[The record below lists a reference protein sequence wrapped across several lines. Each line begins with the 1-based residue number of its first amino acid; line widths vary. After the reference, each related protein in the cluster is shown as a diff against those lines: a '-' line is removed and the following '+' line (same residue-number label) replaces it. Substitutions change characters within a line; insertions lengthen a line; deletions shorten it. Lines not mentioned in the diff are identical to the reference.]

1 MDTRSINLEPRK
13 TIEYVNNADFYA
25 ALVEYKKLCVAS
37 PDDIPTVPRYIGE
50 CLLKIATN
58 LARRPNFAGYSWR
71 DDMIG
76 DAVET
81 CLKYV
86 KSFDPELS
94 KSPFGYFTQC
104 CWYSFI
110 GRITLEKKQSKI
122 KRELVRYANFDSFS
136 LQGHDEDGEFTMQ
149 LQDFLTGIGDDV
161 QDQNI
166 PVVKEQKV
174 IEDKFSG
181 FYE

>member
-1 MDTRSINLEPRK
+1 MDTISINPIERK
-13 TIEYVNNADFYA
+13 TIEYVNNADFYQ
-25 ALVEYKKLCVAS
+25 ALVEYKKLCNES
-37 PDDIPTVPRYIGE
+37 PDNIPPVPRYIGE

-76 DAVET
+76 DAIET

-86 KSFDPELS
+86 KSFDPEIS
-94 KSPFGYFTQC
+94 KSPFGYFTQT

-110 GRITLEKKQSKI
+110 GRITQEKKQSKI

-149 LQDFLTGIGDDV
+149 LQDFLTGIGDDTQDPAPPTKEVKPV
-161 QDQNI
+161 Q
-166 PVVKEQKV
+166 
-174 IEDKFSG
+174 DKFSG
-181 FYE
+181 FYD